1 MQAGELETRDAPVS
15 KSADKT
21 SPDYDVNEGTID
33 QAPVTEEAGQEQVK
47 EPQQQ
52 EEEREQ
58 QKAVSETQ
66 PQREEETTTTTPE
79 EVKQLLNQQ

>member
-1 MQAGELETRDAPVS
+1 MQVGELETRDAPVS

-21 SPDYDVNEGTID
+21 SPDYDVSKGTTD

-47 EPQQQ
+47 EPQQ

-58 QKAVSETQ
+58 QRIVPETQ
-66 PQREEETTTTTPE
+66 PQREEETTTVPE
-79 EVKQLLNQQ
+79 EVN

>member
-47 EPQQQ
+47 EPQQ
-52 EEEREQ
+52 EEREQ

-66 PQREEETTTTTPE
+66 PQREEETPTTTPE